1 MKTEKL
7 IYSMLTE
14 STGSHF
20 LDSGGT
26 DGRMWQRNAQKT
38 IEDFRNEDEESYEFD
53 YDGGYLYRTCSVFHY
68 LSCLELDYVCELFNE
83 AQDKTDDEGGD
94 IFYRVERG
102 AERVLKGWGNIVY
115 GREFNT
121 YNGDSDLSQVLQGK
135 FIDIDDE
142 GYLLLQIHNG
152 ADVRGGYTKSKLFK
166 LLDGGMIHEYLLE
179 HDDGNEN
186 FCEDSTAKDYSDS
199 EKIYTGT
206 QVLARQYFLSVIN
219 NNDIGMRYNSY
230 SPNI

>member
-1 MKTEKL
+1 
-7 IYSMLTE
+7 MLTE
-14 STGSHF
+14 NTGTHF

-38 IEDFRNEDEESYEFD
+38 IEDFENEDEESYEFD
-53 YDGGYLYRTCSVFHY
+53 YDNGYLYRTCSVFHY
-68 LSCLELDYVCELFNE
+68 LSQLELDDICNAFNE

-102 AERVLKGWGNIVY
+102 AEMALNEYADITQMRD
-115 GREFNT
+115 FNT
-121 YNGDSDLSQVLQGK
+121 YNGESDLSQILQGK
-135 FIDIDDE
+135 YILIDDE
-142 GYLLLQIHNG
+142 YYLLLQIHNG
-152 ADVRGGYTKSKLFK
+152 ADARGGYTKTKLFK
-166 LLDGGMIHEYLLE
+166 LQEEGLIHEYLRE
-179 HDDGNEN
+179 YDDGED
-186 FCEDSTAKDYSDS
+186 FYEDSTAKDYSDS

-206 QVLARQYFLSVIN
+206 QVRARQHFLSVIN